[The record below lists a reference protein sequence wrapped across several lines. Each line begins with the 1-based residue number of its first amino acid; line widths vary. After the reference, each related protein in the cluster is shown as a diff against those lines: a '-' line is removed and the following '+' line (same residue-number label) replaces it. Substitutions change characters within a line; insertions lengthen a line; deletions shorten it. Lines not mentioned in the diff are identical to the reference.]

1 MVPNRTARAIRHSF
15 LSLAT
20 LLTCGAVHAQSS
32 VTLYGVIDTSIEVTD
47 PGSSWTPRMDSGAY
61 RGSRFGVR
69 GSEALGGDTR
79 LLFDLESG
87 FSSADGTFATANTIF
102 NRQAWIGVG
111 APWGELRMGRQYSPI
126 YIPFKGGLDAFGA
139 GTIASGLNNLSKI
152 TPYTDNGIAY
162 LSPDFH
168 GFTTTLMLALRDTGD
183 GNGLGGSYE
192 TFAYRNG
199 PFRVS
204 YAHQQTNG
212 SGALRS
218 NLGGVSYRFG
228 HATAFVSYFNGDGG
242 TPRYHD
248 DGVSVSMRYA
258 FSPRLRASLGYA
270 FARDRSGGD
279 NDADQFSVACEY
291 DVSPA
296 LLLYASG
303 ALLRNR
309 SDATFTL
316 RGVNV
321 VGLPAA
327 YPGAPIRG
335 VQLGMIERF

>member
-20 LLTCGAVHAQSS
+20 LLTCGAAHAQSS